1 MLTDEGIEP
10 CTTSSGSRTSIR
22 YVSYAREVHKTM
34 ERADHGGRNIRG
46 KAARSSASL
55 VRMSE
60 RVVSR
65 HQATDA
71 SLFRMSLPTRAGP
84 LPMSLSSSGHIL
96 GVVEQE
102 RTTCSTSP
110 KRVAEAVRL
119 TFWKTLRCS
128 GWSSL
133 RRHRTSAQI
142 AADVTCFGLAEDRP
156 RSPREHDGNA

>member
-1 MLTDEGIEP
+1 MKGLSPVRPLPAPEHQSDTFPTRVRCIRLWNE
-10 CTTSSGSRTSIR
+10 RT
-22 YVSYAREVHKTM
+22 M
-34 ERADHGGRNIRG
+34 GGRNIRG

-71 SLFRMSLPTRAGP
+71 SLFRMSLPKRAGP